1 MLPSAVP
8 AFVSRESLERLEH
21 YLALLE
27 KWQKAV
33 NLVSPSTLPDA
44 WRRHFLDS
52 IQLGPLLDIS
62 EIKATR
68 ERRAGS
74 SPVCYA
80 DDMSVAPDKVTLF
93 DFGSGAGFP
102 GMVLAIIYPELSVHL
117 VESDQKKCSFLS
129 TVSRE
134 TKTPVSIHNCRIESL
149 KTDAVPDVISARA
162 LADLDL
168 LLTYSEPWARLNP
181 DLVLLL
187 PKGENYR
194 AEIASLAPGRY
205 TQCEEFASQTDE
217 KARILRIS
225 GLSGGVHKDL

>member
-1 MLPSAVP
+1 MQPNP
-8 AFVSRESLERLEH
+8 APEFVSRESLEKLEH

-44 WRRHFLDS
+44 WQRHFLDS
-52 IQLGPLLDIS
+52 MQLGPLLDIS
-62 EIKATR
+62 EIQAAR
-68 ERRAGS
+68 QRRAGS

-80 DDMSVAPDKVTLF
+80 GDESATGKVTLF

-102 GMVLAIIYPELSVHL
+102 GMVLAIMYPQLSVHL

-134 TKTPVSIHNCRIESL
+134 TKTPVSIHNSRIESL

-168 LLTYSEPWARLNP
+168 LLTYSEPWALLNP

-187 PKGENYR
+187 PKGENYK
-194 AEIASLAPGRY
+194 AEIAELAPGRY
-205 TQCEEFASQTDE
+205 TQCEEFPSQTDE

-225 GLSGGVHKDL
+225 GLFSGVHKDL